1 MGEPISGTQR
11 EPIKAN
17 QGVVDETVLDERGN
31 QRSSSKPIKGSSTK
45 PYLPF
50 PCMTPSANWPEYEA
64 PSDLH
69 AATALW

>member
-1 MGEPISGTQR
+1 MSEPISGTQR

-17 QGVVDETVLDERGN
+17 QGVVDETLLDERGN

-50 PCMTPSANWPEYEA
+50 PCMTPSENWPEYDA